1 MVTWE
6 ELTEEQKRSLQKPR
20 RLLTK
25 KEKKLRK
32 ELFWGG
38 GWVDAFGH
46 KHQIQAK
53 KTKKEKG

>member
-32 ELFWGG
+32 ELFWSG

-46 KHQIQAK
+46 KHCIQ
-53 KTKKEKG
+53 TRKGKG